1 MFIQTRGRE
10 VCRGMRLI
18 SGLSTVGKGTY
29 IRSMLSV
36 RYFWMEPSTYT
47 KRGIWMMGPFDPWCP
62 KPFPKSLVLTFSHS
76 SLFKL
81 CCSRLAWENFNQFI
95 SMRHRLVKQLSQQ
108 QIEAPNRA
116 ISNIKSYS
124 TSQPKI
130 ANQESSTTAEKAPH
144 YILHPINI
152 NTNPAQKRK
161 NPL

>member
-18 SGLSTVGKGTY
+18 SGLSTVG
-29 IRSMLSV
+29 
-36 RYFWMEPSTYT
+36 TYT

-95 SMRHRLVKQLSQQ
+95 SMRHHLVKRLSQQ

-116 ISNIKSYS
+116 ISNIKSHS

-152 NTNPAQKRK
+152 KTNPAQKRK